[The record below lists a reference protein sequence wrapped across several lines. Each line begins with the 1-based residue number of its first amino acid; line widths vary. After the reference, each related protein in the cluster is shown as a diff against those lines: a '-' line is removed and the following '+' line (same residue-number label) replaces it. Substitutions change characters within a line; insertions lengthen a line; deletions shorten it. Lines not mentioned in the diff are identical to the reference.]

1 MQTHPSPT
9 QTDNPGLGDL
19 PSVLK
24 FRQLKLPSIPGYSLS
39 ALGRLPAFPGAGNP
53 FAVSVTGPCC
63 LKLNFPP
70 DPEDP
75 RAVSLVL
82 CLCSLPSVAH
92 CQLVLTMAP
101 QLLVLP
107 VVCHWH
113 PGFLPTPCRISVP
126 KGWTYTAGL
135 AATSDPSSGSA
146 DTGMRVCW
154 DPLFCLLPSLSF
166 PIPDTSCT
174 LDRLKLYVAV
184 CLTANANHLTCCD

>member
-1 MQTHPSPT
+1 MEGCQLSL
-9 QTDNPGLGDL
+9 GLATLL
-19 PSVLK
+19 PCASRGHVASNSTPRLTLK
-24 FRQLKLPSIPGYSLS
+24 
-39 ALGRLPAFPGAGNP
+39 
-53 FAVSVTGPCC
+53 T
-63 LKLNFPP
+63 
-70 DPEDP
+70 
-75 RAVSLVL
+75 L
-82 CLCSLPSVAH
+82 CLCSLPLVAH
-92 CQLVLTMAP
+92 CQLVLTVAP

-126 KGWTYTAGL
+126 KGWIYTAGL
-135 AATSDPSSGSA
+135 VAPSNPSSGNA

-154 DPLFCLLPSLSF
+154 DPLLCLLPSLSF